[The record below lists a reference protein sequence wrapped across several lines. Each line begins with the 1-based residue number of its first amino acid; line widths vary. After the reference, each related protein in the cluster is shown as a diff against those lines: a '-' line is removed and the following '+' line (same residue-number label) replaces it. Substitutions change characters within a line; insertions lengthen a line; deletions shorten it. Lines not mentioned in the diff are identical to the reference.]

1 MATKHAKF
9 LALAAVLAGCGDI
22 ARDAAPPTDRFRY
35 PVGLALRHL
44 QAGCTAAPCTCAA
57 GAPGCQTVLHVVSS
71 NFDLSYDTNEGGT
84 LIAVRVPEPSE
95 RPATL
100 GPRDAWD
107 LTDIVPYRVG
117 AARIGSFGG
126 EVSLL
131 DEEHCPGW
139 ESGIAPEGPVAFV
152 ASRSRDRLYRLA
164 LGVDGSVSCGADCR
178 IDLDPDLRDPYGVTA
193 ACGGSGSGFAASVY
207 VTYLS
212 TPLNIG
218 FLSELALKIPGR
230 LAAGKSPGLQ
240 PPINIGLDAAR
251 SAAFDP
257 FAQRVFMTGAFSG
270 PGYMPLRWLDL
281 AYPPS
286 STNPAPPVD
295 LATRVYGAE
304 TTGIALSSDGTRAY
318 VGLRLYDGYTA
329 ALVGG
334 RTQDIGGALAV
345 IDVTPAS
352 TGGISGQL
360 LSLVPVGVGPT
371 EVRVIPR
378 PGLADLVA
386 VSCNGDGSL
395 WLYDDASGLVPRV
408 FGIDQASGTPILGKQ
423 PAGLAVETRA
433 DGSARL
439 YVGSFGSHFVSVIRI
454 DDPADPRSA
463 WVEMR
468 LGMAQ

>member
-9 LALAAVLAGCGDI
+9 LALAALLAGCGDI
-22 ARDAAPPTDRFRY
+22 ARDAAPPTDRFRF

-44 QAGCTAAPCTCAA
+44 KASCTAAPCTCVA
-57 GAPGCQTVLHVVSS
+57 GTPGCQTVLHVVSS
-71 NFDLSYDTNEGGT
+71 NFDLTYDTDEGGT
-84 LIAVRVPEPSE
+84 LIALRVPEPSE

-100 GPRDAWD
+100 GPRDLWD
-107 LTDIVPYRVG
+107 IPDIVPYRLG
-117 AARIGSFGG
+117 AVRIGSFGG

-131 DEEHCPGW
+131 DEEHCAGW
-139 ESGIAPEGPVAFV
+139 ETGAAPGAPAAFV
-152 ASRSRDRLYRLA
+152 ASRSRDRLYRLT
-164 LGVDGSVSCGADCR
+164 LGNDGSLGCGDDCR
-178 IDLDPDLRDPYGVTA
+178 TALDPDLRDPYGVTL
-193 ACGGSGSGFAASVY
+193 ACGGSGTGFAASVY

-212 TPLNIG
+212 TPLNVG
-218 FLSELALKIPGR
+218 FLSELALKVPDR
-230 LAAGKSPGLQ
+230 LAAAKSPGLQ
-240 PPINIGLDAAR
+240 PAINIGLDAAR
-251 SAAFDP
+251 SAAFEP
-257 FAQRVFMTGAFSG
+257 LSQRVFMTGAFSG

-281 AYPPS
+281 PYPPS
-286 STNPAPPVD
+286 STNPPPPVD
-295 LATRVYGAE
+295 LATRVFGAE

-334 RTQDIGGALAV
+334 RTPDIGGALAV
-345 IDVTPAS
+345 IDVTPAP
-352 TGGISGQL
+352 TGGINGQL

-386 VSCNGDGSL
+386 VSCNGDGSV

-408 FGIDQASGTPILGKQ
+408 FGIDQASGTPLLGKQ
-423 PAGLAVETRA
+423 PAGLAVERRA
-433 DGSARL
+433 DGSVRL
-439 YVGSFGSHFVSVIRI
+439 YVGSFGSHFVSVIRL
-454 DDPADPRSA
+454 DDPTDPRSA